1 MFCIEMAQP
10 VKMRFLPLQIIRNSD
25 YFWIFAPFSLFSLKN
40 ASIPLE
46 KLQPIFSQ
54 TLSSSYIVFKF

>member
-25 YFWIFAPFSLFSLKN
+25 YFWIFAPFSLFS
-40 ASIPLE
+40 
-46 KLQPIFSQ
+46 
-54 TLSSSYIVFKF
+54 